1 VFARIA
7 RFEGAEPD
15 RMQDMVDEIR
25 NDPGPPEG
33 VPATRFM
40 MFLDR
45 ASGTGLAVSFYESEE
60 DMRAGDQALND
71 MSPPPIPGL
80 GRRVSVEL
88 YEVPLDLRQ

>member
-1 VFARIA
+1 MYARIA

-15 RMQDMVDEIR
+15 RMQGMVDEIS

-88 YEVPLDLRQ
+88 YEVALDLPQ